1 VLLVAQS
8 ARYSRTQRAL
18 LRALTVAAS
27 GAEAVGGC
35 ASHPLALYRQTPER
49 TYWTERTA
57 DPPSDCARQRCASQ
71 TGTENVL
78 LKVLGMVTSGVPVAD
93 FDPHGDEVEGLLV
106 DRKDV
111 LTLELEVQYQD
122 SEFPG
127 GIRGA
132 HKR

>member
-1 VLLVAQS
+1 
-8 ARYSRTQRAL
+8 
-18 LRALTVAAS
+18 
-27 GAEAVGGC
+27 
-35 ASHPLALYRQTPER
+35 
-49 TYWTERTA
+49 
-57 DPPSDCARQRCASQ
+57 
-71 TGTENVL
+71 
-78 LKVLGMVTSGVPVAD
+78 MVTSGVPVAG